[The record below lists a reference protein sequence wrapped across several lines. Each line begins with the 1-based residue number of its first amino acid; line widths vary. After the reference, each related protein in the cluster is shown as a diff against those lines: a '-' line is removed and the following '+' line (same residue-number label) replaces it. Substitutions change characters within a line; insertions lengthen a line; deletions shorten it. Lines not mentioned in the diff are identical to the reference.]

1 MHCRSDERRDDSS
14 DGGRRPR
21 KDPTM
26 SPRPNQT
33 VQMGD
38 LIAATFDA
46 AAQLGG
52 DTHETARLATRALA
66 HMLEVRSHVRT
77 GRADRA

>member
-1 MHCRSDERRDDSS
+1 
-14 DGGRRPR
+14 
-21 KDPTM
+21 M
-26 SPRPNQT
+26 SPRPIQT

-52 DTHETARLATRALA
+52 DPHETARLATRALA
-66 HMLEVRSHVRT
+66 HILEERAHVRT
-77 GRADRA
+77 SRAARA